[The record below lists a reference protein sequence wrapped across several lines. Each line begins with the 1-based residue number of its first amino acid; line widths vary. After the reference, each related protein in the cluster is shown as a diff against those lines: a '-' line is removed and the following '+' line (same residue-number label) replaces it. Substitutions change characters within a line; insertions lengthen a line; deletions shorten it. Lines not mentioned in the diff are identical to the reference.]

1 MFLNDYTIP
10 EAEVIYQKAV
20 IRGAWLFF
28 GFMLLCIFVYF
39 VVRKILEDRKDE
51 RTHQRK
57 MASIK
62 ASEEIGQTGAWK
74 ASANRG
80 YVIEKQKKK
89 IEWLEQE
96 IKRKDRHI
104 ETLEN
109 TMNDLHFGDVADRIR
124 KEIED
129 GKNQSEDRS

>member
-1 MFLNDYTIP
+1 MTINDFTIP

-20 IRGAWLFF
+20 IRGAWWFF

-39 VVRKILEDRKDE
+39 VVRKIMEDRKDE

-62 ASEEIGQTGAWK
+62 ASEEIGQTGAWT

-80 YVIEKQKKK
+80 CVIEKQKKK

-96 IKRKDRHI
+96 IRRKDRHI
-104 ETLEN
+104 ESLEA
-109 TMNDLHFGDVADRIR
+109 TMESLHFGDVADRIR
-124 KEIED
+124 KENED
-129 GKNQSEDRS
+129 EQNESEDRR

>member
-1 MFLNDYTIP
+1 MYLSDYTIP

-20 IRGAWLFF
+20 IRGAWWFF

-39 VVRKILEDRKDE
+39 VVRKIVEDRKDE
-51 RTHQRK
+51 RSHQRK

-62 ASEEIGQTGAWK
+62 ASEEIGQTGAWT
-74 ASANRG
+74 ASANKG

-96 IKRKDRHI
+96 TKRKDRHI
-104 ETLEN
+104 ESLEN
-109 TMNDLHFGDVADRIR
+109 TMNDLHFGDVAEKIR

-129 GKNQSEDRS
+129 GKNESEDRS

>member
-1 MFLNDYTIP
+1 MTINDFTIP

-20 IRGAWLFF
+20 IRGAWWFF
-28 GFMLLCIFVYF
+28 GFMLLCICVYF
-39 VVRKILEDRKDE
+39 VVRKIVEDRKDE
-51 RTHQRK
+51 RSHQRK

-62 ASEEIGQTGAWK
+62 ASEEIGQTGAWT
-74 ASANRG
+74 ASAKRG

-96 IKRKDRHI
+96 IKRKDQHI
-104 ETLEN
+104 ESLEN

-124 KEIED
+124 KETED
-129 GKNQSEDRS
+129 GTNESKDRR

>member
-1 MFLNDYTIP
+1 MYLSDYTIP

-20 IRGAWLFF
+20 IRGAWWFF

-39 VVRKILEDRKDE
+39 VVREIVEDRKDA
-51 RTHQRK
+51 RAHKRK
-57 MASIK
+57 TARIK
-62 ASEEIGQTGAWK
+62 ASGEIGNAGAWT

-80 YVIEKQKKK
+80 YIIVKQKKK

-96 IKRKDRHI
+96 IKRKDLHI
-104 ETLEN
+104 ESLEN

-129 GKNQSEDRS
+129 GKDESEDRS